1 MQIQIDLN
9 SWQRERLEKIT
20 KAYMERGLFYTL
32 DEMLAIILRTHMGEY
47 IDQELGSQE
56 ERLFTSVKGRVKGRW
71 EETKS

>member
-32 DEMLAIILRTHMGEY
+32 DEMLAIILRTHLGEY
-47 IDQELGSQE
+47 IDQELDSQE

-71 EETKS
+71 EEAKS